1 MSRLKLNDSELEQL
15 EDEAEMAVV
24 KAELMELSSTGTEKM
39 TTFMRRYTPFTFF
52 AQ

>member
-24 KAELMELSSTGTEKM
+24 KAELMELASIAIEKM
-39 TTFMRRYTPFTFF
+39 ATFMRRYTPFALFV
-52 AQ
+52 Q